1 MMRVTGD
8 TSGDMCSNIRSQ
20 FITHTARMSLKQF
33 MEEQHVVSK
42 KVLEGDEA
50 FYAARG
56 IKMHSLEIT
65 RYQCADQST
74 AETLG
79 QIIQET
85 TNRMNRL
92 SHAVSENEVNLFRL
106 QGQIQQAKQNSRL
119 LEIQHA
125 QTEKEACVA
134 GKAESDRIGAFL
146 IGLTDKVPS
155 LEDRIRMW

>member
-8 TSGDMCSNIRSQ
+8 TSGDMCSHVRSQ
-20 FITHTARMSLKQF
+20 FIAQTAHMSLKQF

-42 KVLEGDEA
+42 KVLEGDEE
-50 FYAARG
+50 FYKARG

-65 RYQCADQST
+65 RYQCADKST

-85 TNRMNRL
+85 TNRLNRL
-92 SHAVSENEVNLFRL
+92 SHAESENEVNLYRL
-106 QGQIQQAKQNSRL
+106 QGQIEQAKQNSRL
-119 LEIQHA
+119 LEIQHS

-134 GKAESDRIGAFL
+134 GKAESDRVGAFL
-146 IGLTDKVPS
+146 DGLADKVP
-155 LEDRIRMW
+155 